1 MTREEVIQ
9 LLDDYVD
16 YIASPNECELL
27 REIKAIILK
36 RWKA

>member
-9 LLDDYVD
+9 LLNDYID

-27 REIKAIILK
+27 REIKQTILT
-36 RWKA
+36 RWKE